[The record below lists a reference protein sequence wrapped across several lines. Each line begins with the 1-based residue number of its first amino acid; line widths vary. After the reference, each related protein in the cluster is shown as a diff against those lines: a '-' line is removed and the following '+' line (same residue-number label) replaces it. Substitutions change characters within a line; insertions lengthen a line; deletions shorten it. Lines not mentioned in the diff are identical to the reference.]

1 MGSNPRARRPS
12 WLPEIPL
19 ALGGVTAL
27 AVLLHLS
34 PAAPPAAP
42 VSLLWTGWLVTCV
55 IACAARAMS
64 HADALAERFG
74 EPVGTIILT
83 IAAIT
88 IEVAAVCAIMLGT
101 GGSPTVARDS
111 MFAVIMLILN
121 GLVGGCMLL
130 GSLKRGEQAFNA
142 DSSSVYLPLLITLGT
157 VTLVLPRFCPST
169 VGGWMSDPME
179 IFVGGGSLLVYAAF
193 VWLQAGRYRGYF
205 AVGPTGPDAAHGTH
219 GRAPLGRTMVLLVI
233 SLVLVVI
240 CAEGMAGRLPPLLDA
255 LHLPRS
261 FAGVLVAAMVLTPEG
276 FAALRSS
283 ARGQMQRSINVL
295 LGSAL
300 ATIGLTVPA
309 VLVVRWIKG
318 VDTEFGLEPAYIVLL
333 FLTFIVSSLHLSRG
347 RVNAIQGMIH
357 LLILLAWIATIIDDA
372 LPTEVAMGR

>member
-1 MGSNPRARRPS
+1 MVGA
-12 WLPEIPL
+12 
-19 ALGGVTAL
+19 ATAV
-27 AVLLHLS
+27 AVLAHLS
-34 PAAPPAAP
+34 PSAPPAAP
-42 VSLLWTGWLVTCV
+42 VSLLWTGWLVVCV

-74 EPVGTIILT
+74 EPGGTIILT

-88 IEVAAVCAIMLGT
+88 IEVAAVCAIMLGK

-111 MFAVIMLILN
+111 MFAVIMIILN
-121 GLVGGCMLL
+121 GLVGGSMLL

-142 DSSSVYLPLLITLGT
+142 DSSASYLPLLITLGT
-157 VTLVLPRFCPST
+157 ITLVLPRFCTST

-179 IFVGGGSLLVYAAF
+179 IFVGGGSLLVYTAF
-193 VWLQAGRYRGYF
+193 VWLQSGRYSGYF
-205 AVGPTGPDAAHGTH
+205 AVGSGHATQRHAQV
-219 GRAPLGRTMVLLVI
+219 PLARTLALLVA
-233 SLVLVVI
+233 SLVLVVA
-240 CAEGMAGRLPPLLDA
+240 CAEGMAGRLPPLLEA
-255 LHLPRS
+255 LHLPPS

-276 FAALRSS
+276 FSALHSS

-318 VDTEFGLEPAYIVLL
+318 VDTEFGLEPPYIVLL
-333 FLTFIVSSLHLSRG
+333 FLTFIVSSLNLSRG
-347 RVNAIQGMIH
+347 RVNAIQGLIH

-372 LPTEVAMGR
+372 LPREVAAAAH